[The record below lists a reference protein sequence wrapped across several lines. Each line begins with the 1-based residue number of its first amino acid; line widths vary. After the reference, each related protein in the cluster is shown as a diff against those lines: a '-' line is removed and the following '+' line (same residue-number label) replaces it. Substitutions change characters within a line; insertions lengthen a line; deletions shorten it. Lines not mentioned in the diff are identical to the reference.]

1 MLPSIWQLE
10 ITTGVL
16 WPDLGSPVWER
27 HWQSGATPVKDHGDD
42 EQAGACDIQGKAEK
56 MFNPNERRQMWYSE
70 DYCCWWLSDAG
81 CRADGAELFL
91 GKHSGRTRGWDQ
103 KLEHGNSIPIPMTV
117 VSDRKGCLDRL
128 WNLYPSKLNWPQPPL
143 WFIWTYNE

>member
-1 MLPSIWQLE
+1 MLPSIWQL
-10 ITTGVL
+10 
-16 WPDLGSPVWER
+16 WDHHWSPVTRFGLPSMGETLTKWSNTSEGPWR
-27 HWQSGATPVKDHGDD
+27 WWA
-42 EQAGACDIQGKAEK
+42 ACDIQGKVEK
-56 MFNPNERRQMWYSE
+56 TFNPNERRWMWYRE
-70 DYCCWWLSDAG
+70 DYCCWWLSDAEH
-81 CRADGAELFL
+81 RADRSELFL